1 MSHRKSHRIGRRTM
15 LRGVLG
21 GASIAMALPA
31 LDLFLNENGTAYADG
46 SAFPKR
52 FGVFFWGN
60 GVLPW
65 NWVPGVSDPIAG
77 TVTPMTGSLVGP
89 DAIPLSEQLASLE
102 DLRAKLTIVSGFD
115 VKTGGRFPHNSASCG
130 MLTGSPILAQGERE
144 VWEHPTL
151 DQIVAQA
158 IGDTRFRS
166 LETSAAP
173 GDWSVSYSG
182 ANARNPSES
191 NPYAL
196 YQRLFV
202 DGFRL
207 PGEGAVDPRV
217 ALQRSVLDAVM
228 EHSLDLRRR
237 LGVNDQRR
245 LDDHFTHVRELER
258 RLARLELDPPSFD
271 ACMRPAEPPMDV
283 PNDARNRPLIAER
296 NAMMADLL
304 ALALACDQTR
314 VFHHVLG
321 KSVGDVV
328 YPVDDVEVREDG
340 YDVFKGHHDLTHNE
354 AREDGRPIM
363 WRVNEITKYI
373 VRCFGDFV
381 RRLDAVQ
388 EGDGTLLDHMVVL
401 GTTDSSNPRLHSLE
415 DFPIL
420 LAGGAD
426 GRVVMGQHI
435 RSDGDNASRV
445 GLALLQAVGV
455 PVGEFGFGDGLAT
468 SPAGGILR

>member
-1 MSHRKSHRIGRRTM
+1 MSRPKISRRSV
-15 LRGVLG
+15 LRGLLG
-21 GASIAMALPA
+21 GATVTVALPA
-31 LDLFLNENGTAYADG
+31 LDLFVDDHGTAYADG
-46 SAFPKR
+46 SAFPRR

-65 NWVPGVSDPIAG
+65 NWVPGQSDPIAG
-77 TVTPMTGSLVGP
+77 TVVPRVGSLLGSDPV
-89 DAIPLSEQLASLE
+89 PLSEQLASLE
-102 DLRAKLTIVSGFD
+102 DLRAKLTVVSGFD
-115 VKTGGRFPHNSASCG
+115 VKTGGRFPHNSAACG
-130 MLTGSPILAQGERE
+130 MLTGSPILAQGDRE
-144 VWEHPTL
+144 IWEYPTL

-182 ANARNPSES
+182 ANARNPSED
-191 NPYAL
+191 NPYTL
-196 YQRLFV
+196 FQRLFV

-207 PGEGAVDPRV
+207 PGEGGADPRV
-217 ALQRSVLDAVM
+217 ALRRSVLDAVM
-228 EHSLDLRRR
+228 DHSLALRRR

-245 LDDHFTHVRELER
+245 LDDHFANVRELEL
-258 RLARLELDPPSFD
+258 RLARLEQEPPSFD
-271 ACMRPAEPPMDV
+271 ACMRPEAPPTEI
-283 PNDARNRPLIAER
+283 PNDERNRPLIAER
-296 NAMMADLL
+296 NALMADLL
-304 ALALACDQTR
+304 ALAMACDQTR

-328 YPVDDVEVREDG
+328 YPVDGVEVRQDG

-354 AREDGRPIM
+354 APDAGRPVM

-381 RRLDAVQ
+381 RRLDAVP
-388 EGDGTLLDHMVVL
+388 EGAGTLLDHMVVL

-426 GRVVMGQHI
+426 GRIVMGEHI
-435 RSDGDNASRV
+435 RSDGGNTSRV

-455 PVGEFGFGDGLAT
+455 PVGEFGYGDGLAT